1 MTEEGSPDASDF
13 PVGHFIRGYRCWT
26 PWRESW
32 GYWVGVLLPGF
43 SKLGKV
49 RWLWQTSCT
58 LTSPGVTLVGLPAG
72 VRGIKPCIH
81 AMSFNN
87 SIVIRGADKPFFAG
101 SFEKSALSLV
111 YFFGRAKK

>member
-1 MTEEGSPDASDF
+1 MTEEGSPGASDF

-58 LTSPGVTLVGLPAG
+58 LTSPGVTLVGLPGGSPGG
-72 VRGIKPCIH
+72 VV
-81 AMSFNN
+81 S
-87 SIVIRGADKPFFAG
+87 V
-101 SFEKSALSLV
+101 
-111 YFFGRAKK
+111 